1 MSSAKFGQCFRDRP
15 TLLKHIIR
23 VGTTLRT
30 ATDCLAQEWQHL
42 RARSTQGR
50 LFSPAQHMPQLR
62 VKTSTAEHDRWE
74 WRELLQN
81 GYILPQLR
89 QSMIVIVNAK

>member
-1 MSSAKFGQCFRDRP
+1 MSSAKFCQCFRDRR

-42 RARSTQGR
+42 RGRSTQGR
-50 LFSPAQHMPQLR
+50 LFF
-62 VKTSTAEHDRWE
+62 TSTTYASTPRENEHSWTRP
-74 WRELLQN
+74 L
-81 GYILPQLR
+81 G
-89 QSMIVIVNAK
+89 VA